1 MKILRWYFLV
11 VIVLLSAEFVVL
23 QAQGDLLRDF
33 LGKEEPAFQTEIAPG
48 KERGQVILTVYFTHS
63 KTDRLEASFWIEEQQ
78 TRGVSDNQKKLISS
92 LQVLQNRQV
101 QSIAINDLH
110 PDKSYNIG
118 VDYRNPDALNKKFTA
133 VFLINNFQYQDPGST
148 LAGGDKLSDKN
159 IPQPVPTNCENPNIK
174 IELAPTGYCNLS
186 DKPAILIQCDNCEG
200 RNWSFK
206 VEVKRA
212 NSYWVPLRSDGMA
225 QAAVGNNL
233 RIEPLCDLGE
243 GRYYA
248 RVSAWGENCTTPFI
262 QELDK
267 MIQVGAIQYPMTAT
281 AGTMVAKSATDL
293 PPAYRE
299 IPQECE
305 VQGKAFIQQNKITG
319 NLVLEPNTPCASFN
333 PYAEVRY
340 IHPGYRDIILE
351 PLPLYAGKTSPFE
364 INLDER
370 DLNRGIHTL
379 QVIVFGRSSTMSEG
393 VPIAAFWLKAETM
406 PEGQPLPAPTTYDAP
421 VNPGLPPI
429 SDPAINPDLWQTID
443 TISVRATDPNCNQI
457 QNLQLVYD
465 SNKSRIPLFISWLSP
480 RCCQEKGC
488 TYTVWAGS
496 SPMETRLIVKGNKSG
511 AIIRELLPGI
521 SPDDNYFEV
530 VVETSNGNRKAAFLV
545 GKGPIYGVEAV
556 LDYQDAFS
564 PQKSDPLIF
573 EKAPTFTYKTPE
585 LSFSNFAPCK
595 YKRQTWVTAERP
607 VREGDPIRI
616 QYDFKD
622 TGHQYSL
629 YFQPAN
635 SNDWV
640 LAPDT
645 RERQD
650 TPIFEFAASPFHS
663 GRYLVL
669 VYKPSSN
676 WGCLSES
683 ADKAVVLLVN
693 PE

>member
-1 MKILRWYFLV
+1 MKIFRWYFLMV
-11 VIVLLSAEFVVL
+11 GLLISL
-23 QAQGDLLRDF
+23 DGSSLHAQGDLFRDF
-33 LGKEEPAFQTEIAPG
+33 LGKETPAFQAEIIPG
-48 KERGQVILTVYFTHS
+48 KENGQVNLTVYFTHS
-63 KTDRLEASFWIEEQQ
+63 KVNRLEASFWLEEQLPA
-78 TRGVSDNQKKLISS
+78 TNSTAPKKLISD
-92 LQVLQNRQV
+92 LQILQNRQV
-101 QSIAINDLH
+101 QTITIPDLL
-110 PDKSYNIG
+110 PGKRYNIG

-133 VFLINNFQYQDPGST
+133 VFLVNDFRYPATDNQT
-148 LAGGDKLSDKN
+148 A
-159 IPQPVPTNCENPNIK
+159 PTQTTARGANPSPLPACENPNIK
-174 IELAPTGYCNLS
+174 IELAPNGYCNLS
-186 DKPAILIQCDNCEG
+186 DKPAILIQCDNCAG
-200 RNWSFK
+200 KNWSFK

-212 NSYWVPLRSDGMA
+212 NSYWVPLRADGLA

-248 RVSAWGENCTTPFI
+248 RVSAWGENCTTPFV
-262 QELDK
+262 QELDR
-267 MIQVGAIQYPMTAT
+267 MIQIGAVPYMVTDYS
-281 AGTMVAKSATDL
+281 TMAAKSASEL

-351 PLPLYAGKTSPFE
+351 PLPLYSGKTSPFE

-393 VPIAAFWLKAETM
+393 VPIAAFWLKAE
-406 PEGQPLPAPTTYDAP
+406 PLQEGQQPPAPTTYDTP
-421 VNPGLPPI
+421 VNAGLPPI
-429 SDPAINPDLWQTID
+429 NTDLWQNID

-488 TYTVWAGS
+488 TYTVWAGT

-530 VVETSNGNRKAAFLV
+530 VVETSNGNRKAAFIV
-545 GKGPIYGVEAV
+545 GQGPIYGVEAV

-564 PQKSDPLIF
+564 PQKGGAIVL
-573 EKAPTFTYKTPE
+573 EKAPAFTYKIPE
-585 LSFSNFAPCK
+585 LPFSNFAPCK

-607 VREGDPIRI
+607 VREGNLVRI

-622 TGHQYSL
+622 PGHQYSL
-629 YFQPAN
+629 YFKPTD
-635 SNDWV
+635 SNEWV

-650 TPIFEFAASPFHS
+650 TPVFEFAASPFHS
-663 GRYLVL
+663 GSYLVL
-669 VYKPSSN
+669 VYKSSSN

-683 ADKAVVLLVN
+683 ADKAVVIRVN
-693 PE
+693 QE